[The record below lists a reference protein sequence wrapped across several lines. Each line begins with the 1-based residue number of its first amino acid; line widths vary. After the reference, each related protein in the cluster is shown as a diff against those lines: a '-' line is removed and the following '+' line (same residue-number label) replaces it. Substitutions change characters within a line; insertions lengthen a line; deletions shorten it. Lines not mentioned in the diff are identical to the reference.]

1 MILPVLLDVLT
12 PHRHHDT
19 QLQHQSDQI
28 QVVRYDVRFVASV
41 VLVDGLDKDFRQM
54 RWPRNTD
61 IRLVLD
67 IRMDAVEIMKLTKR
81 VVKAWSSSALR
92 W

>member
-1 MILPVLLDVLT
+1 MLITELT

-67 IRMDAVEIMKLTKR
+67 IRMDAVEIMETRPLSKDKRWR
-81 VVKAWSSSALR
+81 VVEILEKAK
-92 W
+92 